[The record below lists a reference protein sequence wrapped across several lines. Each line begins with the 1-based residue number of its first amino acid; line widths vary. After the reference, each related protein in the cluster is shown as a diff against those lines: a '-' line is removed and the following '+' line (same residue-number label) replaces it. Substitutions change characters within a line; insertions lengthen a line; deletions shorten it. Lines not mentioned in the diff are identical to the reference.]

1 MNKLTQI
8 TVTSMLFITTNL
20 YASNYPEK
28 PIEMIIPYSA
38 GSNSD
43 SAARILISTMRSY
56 LDTELIPI
64 NSAGAGGTIG
74 LNKLSR
80 SKADGY
86 TIGFSPTGPV
96 AIQPQIKAPFFK
108 GVVEDLITDIEGGKS
123 FSAAMTKYEKEFSA
137 ITINMIKAGE
147 ISGSLETM
155 LSQAELYEKK
165 KAEFRAMIKRAMTYP
180 LLLMGLSLCV
190 IIFVLTF
197 VFPKFADLFAD
208 VWEILP
214 ASTKILMGVSNFTLE
229 YWYVLIIAFLLVL
242 FGSWMALQNRT
253 VLTILDRVKIKT
265 PLIGNLFIMAYTSQ
279 MLRTLGFLIG
289 GGVPLLDGLTTTR
302 ETIKNTLYQNFVDK
316 IIKSAKD
323 GQGISYAFLRTEFLP
338 ETVKQVIKTGE
349 DSGKLDFVMIK
360 LSDYYDNEMEKQLK
374 LVSTIIE
381 PVALLI
387 MGVVVGFIVMSI
399 VLPIFKLSQAVH

>member
-1 MNKLTQI
+1 MAISSSHNTGISEVPGAHDQKEGKGSSGNTFLDKLGGLQAFQQSGKI
-8 TVTSMLFITTNL
+8 TEKDRIFLFSQLALMLGTGTPLN
-20 YASNYPEK
+20 
-28 PIEMIIPYSA
+28 
-38 GSNSD
+38 
-43 SAARILISTMRSY
+43 RS
-56 LDTELIPI
+56 L
-64 NSAGAGGTIG
+64 
-74 LNKLSR
+74 
-80 SKADGY
+80 
-86 TIGFSPTGPV
+86 V
-96 AIQPQIKAPFFK
+96 AIQPQIKSPFFK
-108 GVVEDLITDIEGGKS
+108 GVVEDIITDIEGGKS

-190 IIFVLTF
+190 IVFVLTF

-229 YWYVLIIAFLLVL
+229 YWYVLIIALLLVI
-242 FGSWMALQNRT
+242 FGSWMALKNRT

>member
-1 MNKLTQI
+1 M
-8 TVTSMLFITTNL
+8 
-20 YASNYPEK
+20 A
-28 PIEMIIPYSA
+28 
-38 GSNSD
+38 
-43 SAARILISTMRSY
+43 ISTSPNTGISEVPGAPDQKEGKRSSGNTF
-56 LDTELIPI
+56 LDKLGGLQAFQQSGKITEKDRIFLF
-64 NSAGAGGTIG
+64 SQLALMLGTG
-74 LNKLSR
+74 TPLNR
-80 SKADGY
+80 SL
-86 TIGFSPTGPV
+86 V

-229 YWYVLIIAFLLVL
+229 YWYVLIIALLLVL
-242 FGSWMALQNRT
+242 FGSWMALKNKK

-316 IIKSAKD
+316 IITSAKD
-323 GQGISYAFLRTEFLP
+323 GKGISYAFLRTEFLP

>member
-1 MNKLTQI
+1 M
-8 TVTSMLFITTNL
+8 
-20 YASNYPEK
+20 A
-28 PIEMIIPYSA
+28 
-38 GSNSD
+38 
-43 SAARILISTMRSY
+43 ISTSSNTGLSEVPTAHDQKKRNPSEGRTLLEKINGLVALQQPGKITEKDRIFLFSQLALMLETGTPLNRS
-56 LDTELIPI
+56 LI
-64 NSAGAGGTIG
+64 
-74 LNKLSR
+74 
-80 SKADGY
+80 
-86 TIGFSPTGPV
+86 
-96 AIQPQIKAPFFK
+96 AIKPQIKSPFFK
-108 GVVEDLITDIEGGKS
+108 GIVEDLITNIEGGKS
-123 FSAAMTKYEKEFSA
+123 FSAAMAKYEKEFSP

-165 KAEFRAMIKRAMTYP
+165 KAEFKAMIKRAMTYP

-208 VWEILP
+208 VWEVLP

-229 YWYVLIIAFLLVL
+229 YWYLLIIALVLVL
-242 FGSWMALQNRT
+242 FAGWSSLKSKK
-253 VLTILDRVKIKT
+253 VLIFLDKLKIKT
-265 PLIGNLFIMAYTSQ
+265 PLIGTIFIMSYTSQ
-279 MLRTLGFLIG
+279 MLRTLGFLIN

-302 ETIKNTLYQNFVDK
+302 ETIRNTLYQGFVDK

-323 GQGISYAFLRTEFLP
+323 GQGISAAFLQTDFLP

-360 LSDYYDNEMEKQLK
+360 LSDYYDGEMEKQLK
-374 LVSTIIE
+374 LLSTIIE
-381 PVALLI
+381 PLALLI

-399 VLPIFKLSQAVH
+399 VLPIFKLSKTVH

>member
-1 MNKLTQI
+1 MMQHKQHISGRTDCDVAP
-8 TVTSMLFITTNL
+8 TVNDF
-20 YASNYPEK
+20 
-28 PIEMIIPYSA
+28 
-38 GSNSD
+38 
-43 SAARILISTMRSY
+43 
-56 LDTELIPI
+56 
-64 NSAGAGGTIG
+64 
-74 LNKLSR
+74 
-80 SKADGY
+80 AD
-86 TIGFSPTGPV
+86 FSPTCSPTCS
-96 AIQPQIKAPFFK
+96 P
-108 GVVEDLITDIEGGKS
+108 S
-123 FSAAMTKYEKEFSA
+123 FSPTCLPMFFA
-137 ITINMIKAGE
+137 E
-147 ISGSLETM
+147 IFADVFAEVFAET
-155 LSQAELYEKK
+155 
-165 KAEFRAMIKRAMTYP
+165 
-180 LLLMGLSLCV
+180 
-190 IIFVLTF
+190 
-197 VFPKFADLFAD
+197 FADLFAD

-229 YWYVLIIAFLLVL
+229 YWYLLIIALLLVL
-242 FGSWMALQNRT
+242 FGSWMALKNRK

-302 ETIKNTLYQNFVDK
+302 ETIKNTLYQDFVDK

-323 GQGISYAFLRTEFLP
+323 GQGISYAFLRTDFLP